1 MLKIIKS
8 TAFAVLFVLLFSFDV
23 LSADIPLI
31 NSENPLPQDFVPSEL
46 TEIKATRPDG
56 RAPQKITK
64 DAAVALE
71 ALIAAMENDFGT
83 DSPPI
88 TVTSGY
94 RSYNY
99 QKYLFDTSVQSYEE
113 KGYSRAKAET
123 LAARYTARPGE
134 SEHQSGLCVDI
145 HDRPC
150 ATVDFENSPY
160 FEWLCENA
168 YRFGYILRYPKGKDD
183 ITGYKYESWHIRYL
197 GEELAQLVH
206 DSGLTLEEYLCVDSK
221 YSY

>member
-160 FEWLCENA
+160 FKWLCENA
-168 YRFGYILRYPKGKDD
+168 HRFGYILRYPKGKES
-183 ITGYKYESWHIRYL
+183 ITKIAFEPWHWRYV
-197 GEELAQLVH
+197 GRENAEKIKK
-206 DSGLTLEEYLCVDSK
+206 SGLCLEEYLKNS
-221 YSY
+221 

>member
-31 NSENPLPQDFVPSEL
+31 NSENPLPRDFVPPEL
-46 TEIKATRPDG
+46 TEIKSTRPDG

-99 QKYLFDTSVQSYEE
+99 QKYLFDTSVQSYEG

-168 YRFGYILRYPKGKDD
+168 HHFGYILRYPRGKEN
-183 ITGYKYESWHIRYL
+183 ITKIAFEPWHWRYV
-197 GEELAQLVH
+197 GRENAEKIKK
-206 DSGLTLEEYLCVDSK
+206 SGLCLEEYLKK
-221 YSY
+221 Y

>member
-145 HDRPC
+145 HDRPS

-160 FEWLCENA
+160 FLWLCENA
-168 YRFGYILRYPKGKDD
+168 HRFGYILRYPRDKEN
-183 ITGYKYESWHIRYL
+183 ITKIAFEPWHWRYV
-197 GEELAQLVH
+197 GRENAEKIKK
-206 DSGLTLEEYLCVDSK
+206 SGLCLEEYLKNS
-221 YSY
+221 